1 MAYGPSELNH
11 QAKGRPDHG
20 GDGLL
25 TVGTLDH
32 VQTKR
37 WVANPLC
44 RAPDLSH
51 RPEADGRWPR
61 VVTGENGTPDPRPLT
76 AATPNYDLPYLART
90 LVWQA
95 HQPGLW
101 LRRTVRAPYP
111 RLHRAGKGPNVSCA
125 PHSPKQT

>member
-1 MAYGPSELNH
+1 MAATGRRHAWERCRAMAYGPSELNH
-11 QAKGRPDHG
+11 QAKSRPDYG

-25 TVGTLDH
+25 TVGTKDH

-61 VVTGENGTPDPRPLT
+61 VVTGENGTLELRRLT
-76 AATPNYDLPYLART
+76 VLRAGTGLPYLAR
-90 LVWQA
+90 
-95 HQPGLW
+95 HPSQPGS
-101 LRRTVRAPYP
+101 A
-111 RLHRAGKGPNVSCA
+111 AGALVAAVCTGP
-125 PHSPKQT
+125 